1 MSGRRGLKPLNSS
14 TNLINSNDL
23 LSGKASNL
31 KRNSLASTT
40 NEKSEPKV
48 SLTEQYDGSKSQ
60 LPSKTETGSLQK
72 AGSSKKLVS
81 STNRDKSIKKKSAYP
96 NAELRKAKK
105 RAIKTVLS
113 KDQRVKKWLTSKEPV
128 QDVEYWRLSS
138 ERLGKELTETLDKL
152 DDLES
157 ENELL
162 VAEYEYWSKL
172 AEGAYKLNK
181 LLAKID
187 LPEPSIDTEPSTS
200 KKNDSLTDH
209 SIDQT
214 SDDDE

>member
-23 LSGKASNL
+23 LSSKVGNL
-31 KRNSLASTT
+31 KRSSLISTT
-40 NEKSEPKV
+40 EKSEPKI
-48 SLTEQYDGSKSQ
+48 SLTEQYDGSTLKGK

-72 AGSSKKLVS
+72 VGNSKKLTNS
-81 STNRDKSIKKKSAYP
+81 ANRDKSIKKKSAYP

-113 KDQRVKKWLTSKEPV
+113 KEQRIKKWLTSKEPV

-138 ERLGKELTETLDKL
+138 ERLGKELTETLEKL
-152 DDLES
+152 DELES

-172 AEGAYKLNK
+172 SENAYKLNK
-181 LLAKID
+181 LLNK
-187 LPEPSIDTEPSTS
+187 LGLLEPSTS

-209 SIDQT
+209 STDQA